1 MYSLLLDRCHWN
13 AVVFVC
19 LYCFCHVVIFV
30 RTSYAGMN
38 HTCVVMGSYGFYI
51 SRNWNSACNNGV
63 GIEMRLETTGGTG
76 YLAVGMHPHLKHY
89 LSAVSAV
96 RRLPSAV
103 RTATPAFGVQSSGL
117 FCSRPGG
124 LELVTRLPAISIV
137 FRLQFLAGPENFSF
151 LILLEYTAH

>member
-103 RTATPAFGVQSSGL
+103 RTATPAFRVQSSG
-117 FCSRPGG
+117 FS
-124 LELVTRLPAISIV
+124 V
-137 FRLQFLAGPENFSF
+137 AGPVAWNSLPDYLRYPSCSVYSFWRDLKTFLFSF
-151 LILLEYTAH
+151 Y